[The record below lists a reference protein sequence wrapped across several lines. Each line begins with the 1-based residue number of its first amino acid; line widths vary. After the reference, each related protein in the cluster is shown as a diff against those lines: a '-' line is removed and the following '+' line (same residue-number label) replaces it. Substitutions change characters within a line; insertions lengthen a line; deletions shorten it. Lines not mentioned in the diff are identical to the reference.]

1 MTALVNN
8 DRFEKG
14 ETSMKKEFLVSGVFT
29 IILMAIF
36 GLEGGVAFIMST
48 SASVIAWALILW
60 LYKGKVSEISSS
72 LKGIMLVAFMVVMS
86 ASAYIASITY
96 GGLVGIL
103 TGPIVLAIL
112 IGLTYVLGGFV
123 KEEDGDY
130 LW

>member
-1 MTALVNN
+1 
-8 DRFEKG
+8 
-14 ETSMKKEFLVSGVFT
+14 MKKPELIVSGVFT

-48 SASVIAWALILW
+48 SASVTAWALILL
-60 LYKGKVSEISSS
+60 LYKSKVGEISSS

-96 GGLVGIL
+96 GGLVGLL

>member
-1 MTALVNN
+1 
-8 DRFEKG
+8 
-14 ETSMKKEFLVSGVFT
+14 MKTELIGSGVIT
-29 IILMAIF
+29 VIIMAIF
-36 GLEGGVAFIMST
+36 GLKGGVAFIMST
-48 SASVIAWALILW
+48 SASVAAWALILL
-60 LYKGKVSEISSS
+60 LYKSKVGEISSS

-86 ASAYIASITY
+86 ASAYIASIAY

-112 IGLTYVLGGFV
+112 IGLTYILGGFV